1 MRVVFLGSI
10 GFEPFQRIWKT
21 WVPPKCRFFL
31 WLVVQKRFWTADWF
45 AHHGM
50 NHPDRC
56 PLCDQEEET
65 IDHLLISSVFTR
77 QFWFTFLGRV
87 NL

>member
-1 MRVVFLGSI
+1 
-10 GFEPFQRIWKT
+10 
-21 WVPPKCRFFL
+21 
-31 WLVVQKRFWTADWF
+31 VVQKRFWTADWF